1 VGAQKSSTRSRPKR
15 KQAERG
21 RPPIDTDSVP
31 VILNAKVRP
40 ATKRLFKVQA
50 ERNGVNTSEHLR
62 RVVTAYLDDE
72 PTRNAAEL
80 YIATTFPLET
90 TTDKA
95 PKVDWP

>member
-1 VGAQKSSTRSRPKR
+1 MGAQKSSTRQPKH

-21 RPPIDTDSVP
+21 RPPIDAESVP

-40 ATKRLFKVQA
+40 ATKRAFKGEAQ
-50 ERNGVNTSEHLR
+50 RSGVNTSEHLR
-62 RVVTAYLDDE
+62 RVVTAYLEDE

-80 YIATTFPLET
+80 FIAGQWPVVDSA
-90 TTDKA
+90 DKA

>member
-1 VGAQKSSTRSRPKR
+1 MGAQKSSTRSRPKR
-15 KQAERG
+15 KHAERG
-21 RPPIDTDSVP
+21 RPPIDAETNP

-40 ATKRLFKVQA
+40 ATKRLFKIEAQ
-50 ERNGVNTSEHLR
+50 RNGVNTSEHLR

-80 YIATTFPLET
+80 FIAKEWPV
-90 TTDKA
+90 DGSAKA